1 MRMKIATVLAVLAL
15 APGLVGGDGAEAAQT
30 WVKPKPRSR
39 IKAAT
44 PRPVRPITSVIQRR
58 VTPTPAQ
65 VSSLIGIRAPVPPPQ
80 IVRTFV
86 VDLHDIAQADY
97 DRATRGGDFRL
108 TSVGARPRP
117 HAHFEMRGQGDV
129 FTGWT
134 SGMEMPYISNGSRR
148 YEFVGT
154 VGEVQ
159 PSPQSGFRRL
169 MLKDSRLVRFYDFK
183 DAAGRKSSIPIVR
196 KSELSVDF
204 PLDGQERSSV
214 YAIPD
219 GKNRFEYRL
228 LTVREDVAR
237 RRQVIY
243 AETPPQ

>member
-1 MRMKIATVLAVLAL
+1 MRIKIAAVLAVLAL
-15 APGLVGGDGAEAAQT
+15 TPGVVGANDADAQT
-30 WVKPKPRSR
+30 RTR
-39 IKAAT
+39 TKARAA
-44 PRPVRPITSVIQRR
+44 RPARPIRSVIQRR

-65 VSSLIGIRAPVPPPQ
+65 VSSLIGVRAPVPPPQ

-86 VDLHDIAQADY
+86 IDLHDIGQEDY

-108 TSVGARPRP
+108 TSVGAKPRP

-134 SGMEMPYISNGSRR
+134 SGMEMPYVSNGSRR

-159 PSPQSGFRRL
+159 PSAQAGFRRL

-183 DAAGRKSSIPIVR
+183 DAAGKRSSIPIVR
-196 KSELSVDF
+196 KSEISVDF

-219 GKNRFEYRL
+219 GKNKFEYRL

-237 RRQVIY
+237 RRQVLY
-243 AETPPQ
+243 VDAPAVP